1 MIALF
6 DGRPLP
12 QLGDFAM
19 LFHTLLQRMKNRPTR
34 LRTARKPATRRCTV
48 EVLEDRSLLSGS
60 PLGTGTAAAAYGN
73 LPLAFE
79 ANLGQDAPGVDFQA
93 HGSGYTLSLTP
104 QAAVLDLSKGPGSS
118 GDVLSLGLVGADP
131 AASVVGL
138 DPLITKS
145 NYLMGSDPRGWI
157 TNVPNFG
164 KVQYDGVYR
173 GIDLVY
179 YGNQGQL
186 EYDFTVAP
194 GADPSAIR
202 LAIQGAESISLDG
215 QGELVLHTGGGD
227 VTEQSPVVYQ
237 MVNGSRQ
244 MISGR
249 FVLQGNYH
257 VGFQVGAYDP
267 SRPLVI
273 DPTLS
278 YSTYLNGSGNPGA
291 GISIAV
297 DSSGNAYITG
307 TTSGGNHE
315 FTTLGHGVF
324 VDKLNAGGTALV
336 YQTVLGNNDTG
347 GASGIAV
354 DTAGDAYVTGLPGS
368 SFPTTPGAF
377 QPTRP
382 SGATGFVSVLGPSG
396 STLLYS
402 SFLPGATFM
411 QLGDYGFFNTPG
423 PTVAIDN
430 TGNGSGL
437 LDNLYVAGE
446 AASGLSVTAGAFQ
459 TTCVGASGL
468 PNAFFAK
475 FNPNLSGSASLL
487 YSSYLGG
494 SGGDNA
500 TGIAVDS
507 SGNAYLGG
515 VALANLPTT
524 PGAFQTTLGSSL
536 EDAFVAKFNPALGGA
551 ASLVYCTYLG
561 GTSGYTGNIR
571 DAEGIGGQLQV
582 KGVGIAV
589 DSSGDAYLTGG
600 TTSTTFPTTPG
611 AFQTTRPWTWSG
623 FVTKFNATGSGL
635 IYSTYLGGTVNGPY
649 PYQGG
654 SGIAVDSSGDAYVSG
669 WTGMTNFP
677 TKNPIQATLAGDENV
692 FVTTLN
698 SSGSGL
704 LFSTYLGGSSSYAF
718 DFGFGLA
725 LDSANNIYVTGL
737 TTSSNFPTTAG
748 ALQTASSSAFA
759 FKITAPVAPA
769 GSLSVAGFPT
779 STTAGGTGTVT
790 VTALN
795 ASGGTNTGYTGTVHF
810 SSSDPHAVLP
820 ADYTFTAADQGVHTF
835 TVTLETAGT
844 QAITATDSA
853 NGLLGSDTGIAVSPA
868 AASTLTL
875 AGYPSP
881 TNAGLAG
888 SFTVTALDPYS
899 NVATGYT
906 GTVHFTSSDS
916 AAALPADYT
925 FTAADN
931 GVHTFSATLNTTGTQ
946 SLTATDTVTG
956 TITGTLGSITVDAA
970 GLPAVSFS
978 VTGFPSPTTAGVSE
992 TISVTA
998 LDMNGAVAGSYRG
1011 TVHFTSS
1018 DPQAGLPANY
1028 TFTNFD
1034 QGVHTFTVTL
1044 KTAGTQWITATDT
1057 VTSSITGSE
1066 TGITI
1071 TPAAAAVFVLSAP
1084 SSVTHGTGFSVT
1096 LTIYDAFGN
1105 VATGYTGTVHFS
1117 SSDSRATLPANYTFK
1132 ASDHGVHTFSGLVFK
1147 RTGTQTLTVADT
1159 VNGALT
1165 VTDSIS
1171 VV

>member
-1 MIALF
+1 MVFHALF
-6 DGRPLP
+6 RSSKGRP
-12 QLGDFAM
+12 A
-19 LFHTLLQRMKNRPTR
+19 RA
-34 LRTARKPATRRCTV
+34 RTTRKPAPPRCTI

-60 PLGTGTAAAAYGN
+60 ALGTGAVAAAYGN

-79 ANLGQDAPGVDFQA
+79 ANRGQDAPGVDFQA

-104 QAAVLDLSKGPGSS
+104 QGAVLDLSRGTDSS
-118 GDVLSLGLVGADP
+118 GDILRLGLLAGNS

-138 DPLITKS
+138 DQLVTRS

-157 TNVPNFG
+157 TNVANFG
-164 KVQYDGVYR
+164 KVEYQGVYP
-173 GIDLVY
+173 GINLVY

-194 GADPSAIR
+194 GADASTIG
-202 LAIQGAESISLDG
+202 LAIHGAESVSLDD
-215 QGELVLHTGGGD
+215 QGELLLHTRGGD
-227 VTEQSPVVYQ
+227 VTEQAPVVYQ
-237 MVNGSRQ
+237 MVNGTRRTV
-244 MISGR
+244 SGR
-249 FVLQGNYH
+249 FVLEGKNQ
-257 VGFQVGAYDP
+257 VGFHVGAYDP

-324 VDKLNAGGTALV
+324 VDKLNAAGTALV

-354 DTAGDAYVTGLPGS
+354 DTAGNAYVTGLPGS
-368 SFPTTPGAF
+368 NFPTTANAF

-402 SFLPGATFM
+402 SFLPGATFL
-411 QLGDYGFFNTPG
+411 QSGVYGYFNTPG

-459 TTCVGASGL
+459 TTGAGASGL

-524 PGAFQTTLGSSL
+524 PGAFQTTLGGSS
-536 EDAFVAKFNPALGGA
+536 EDAFVAKFNPALSGA

-561 GTSGYTGNIR
+561 GTSGFTGCIR

-589 DSSGDAYLTGG
+589 DVSGDAYLTGG
-600 TTSTTFPTTPG
+600 TNSTTFPTTPS

-635 IYSTYLGGTVNGPY
+635 VYSTYLGGTVNGPY
-649 PYQGG
+649 GFQGG

-698 SSGSGL
+698 SSGSDL

-759 FKITAPVAPA
+759 FKMTAPVAAA
-769 GSLSVAGFPT
+769 GSLGVTGFPT
-779 STTAGGTGTVT
+779 SIMAGVAGTVT

-810 SSSDPHAVLP
+810 SSGDPHAILP
-820 ADYTFTAADQGVHTF
+820 ADYTFTAADQGMHTF
-835 TVTLETAGT
+835 TVTLVTAGT
-844 QAITATDSA
+844 QAISATDSA
-853 NGLLGSDTGIAVSPA
+853 NGLVGSDTGITVNAA
-868 AASTLTL
+868 AASTFSLT
-875 AGYPSP
+875 GYPSP
-881 TNAGLAG
+881 TNAGLPG
-888 SFTVTALDPYS
+888 SFTVTALDPYG
-899 NVATGYT
+899 NVASGYT

-925 FTAADN
+925 FTGSGPHATNDN

-946 SLTATDTVTG
+946 SLTATDTATG
-956 TITGTLGSITVDAA
+956 TITGTVGGIIVDPA

-992 TISVTA
+992 NITVTA
-998 LDMNGAVAGSYRG
+998 LDMNGAVAGTYRG

-1018 DPQAGLPANY
+1018 DPQASLPADY
-1028 TFTNFD
+1028 PFTNLD

-1044 KTAGTQWITATDT
+1044 KTAGTQSITATDT
-1057 VTSSITGSE
+1057 VTGSITGSE

-1071 TPAAAAVFVLSAP
+1071 NAGVAAIFVLSAP
-1084 SSVTHGTGFSVT
+1084 SSVTHGVAFSVT
-1096 LTIYDAFGN
+1096 LTIYDAYGN

-1117 SSDSRATLPANYTFK
+1117 SSDSKATLPSNYTFK
-1132 ASDHGVHTFSGLVFK
+1132 ASDHGVHTFTGLVFK

-1159 VNGALT
+1159 VNGGLT
-1165 VTDSIS
+1165 ATDSIS